1 MKRKGLRKDKWNGI
15 STRPRVFAEIK
26 NQKGLKTEPGLVVGV
41 VYQIATPEFMKS
53 ECLNNRW
60 MISIRQLHISHN
72 APYLPPP
79 PSPPP
84 PPKKKLA

>member
-41 VYQIATPEFMKS
+41 VYQIATPEF
-53 ECLNNRW
+53 
-60 MISIRQLHISHN
+60 
-72 APYLPPP
+72 
-79 PSPPP
+79 
-84 PPKKKLA
+84 KKVRVPEQSVDDIETSVAHFP